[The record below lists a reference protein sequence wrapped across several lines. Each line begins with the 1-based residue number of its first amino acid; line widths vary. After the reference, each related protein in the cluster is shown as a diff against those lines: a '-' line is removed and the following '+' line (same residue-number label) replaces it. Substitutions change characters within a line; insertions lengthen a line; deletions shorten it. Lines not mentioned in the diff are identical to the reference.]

1 MVAPLG
7 PRRASGQAG
16 RGVVATAKPSRAIL
30 REPEGGWEGE
40 RAGEGGGEYA
50 VRRAYDVY

>member
-1 MVAPLG
+1 VVAPLG